1 MVDDSRVLRK
11 GLVGAIAS
19 ATLCLCVCPL
29 AFANDSETNI
39 STDASVIAD
48 AVIVESESSPGWH
61 ETPDLVKD
69 TTSASKATDV
79 SGSQATTAD
88 TDVAID
94 ASPSAS
100 GDSDLPPSA
109 GSSIPDASGD
119 DSDTE
124 KDSPSSAI
132 ADGWNITDDGSM
144 FYENGQAV
152 KGEKCIDEH
161 WFYFNPETGFLTH
174 GWQWLSDNQKWVY
187 YDVATGAMLYGEQY
201 LAPEETNDDGALH
214 WYYLHDVTGARLY
227 GWKYVDAAA
236 KWVHYDVTA
245 GWMDYGEQFI
255 PCGNNQGDACHWYY
269 FDEETGATQYGWKHI
284 DSDSKWVH
292 YNTVMGWR
300 DSGEQFIPCGN
311 NQGDA
316 YHWYYFDEET
326 GATQYGWKHLDAS
339 AKWVHYDA
347 VMGWMHYGE
356 HFLPCNN
363 SEGASEH
370 WYYFDPE
377 TGAAH
382 YGWTWIESGNKA
394 VFYDEVSAWMVYGWL
409 DYQGKRYHLD
419 EIDGRLD
426 AVFGNNIVVDRY
438 VNLTLGIAADDSHG
452 YDQLFRWNELGDYDC
467 SSLVVSA
474 LRQAGLDTGGAT
486 YTGNMKSSLT
496 ARGFRWITDFS
507 QLQCGDILLNIR
519 YHTAIYLGN
528 GLLVHASGNEY
539 GEAIGGEPGDQTGS
553 EICVR
558 SYFWR
563 PWDGFLRYVG

>member
-1 MVDDSRVLRK
+1 
-11 GLVGAIAS
+11 
-19 ATLCLCVCPL
+19 
-29 AFANDSETNI
+29 
-39 STDASVIAD
+39 
-48 AVIVESESSPGWH
+48 
-61 ETPDLVKD
+61 
-69 TTSASKATDV
+69 
-79 SGSQATTAD
+79 
-88 TDVAID
+88 
-94 ASPSAS
+94 
-100 GDSDLPPSA
+100 
-109 GSSIPDASGD
+109 
-119 DSDTE
+119 
-124 KDSPSSAI
+124 
-132 ADGWNITDDGSM
+132 
-144 FYENGQAV
+144 
-152 KGEKCIDEH
+152 
-161 WFYFNPETGFLTH
+161 
-174 GWQWLSDNQKWVY
+174 
-187 YDVATGAMLYGEQY
+187 MLYGEQC
-201 LAPEETNDDGALH
+201 LTPEEVNDDGILH
-214 WYYLHDVTGARLY
+214 WYYLHDVTGARVY
-227 GWKYVDAAA
+227 GWKYVDAGA
-236 KWVHYDVTA
+236 KWVHYDAIT
-245 GWMDYGEQFI
+245 GWMDY
-255 PCGNNQGDACHWYY
+255 
-269 FDEETGATQYGWKHI
+269 
-284 DSDSKWVH
+284 
-292 YNTVMGWR
+292 
-300 DSGEQFIPCGN
+300 GEQFIPCGN

-382 YGWTWIESGNKA
+382 YGWTWIGSGNKA

-438 VNLTLGIAADDSHG
+438 VNWTLGIAADDSHG